1 MPWMLVLDPG
11 LGRGVAGFAVRM
23 LPDAISLGSLHY
35 VMIAVPV
42 WVHFVSTDG
51 VLTNIATGGHS
62 LVEGWEISSG
72 EQVRSSSLRSTGGA
86 AWTGLEMGNRC
97 ERHASLGAIN
107 SSASPTEGAMC
118 GARPEKNLEPQIL
131 RTKNRGVLGDAH
143 CYSQRICQQA
153 G

>member
-1 MPWMLVLDPG
+1 MGVDQAAGCDAVDVVPDPG

-35 VMIAVPV
+35 VMIVVPV

-72 EQVRSSSLRSTGGA
+72 EQVRSSSFKVDRRGCVDWPRDG
-86 AWTGLEMGNRC
+86 E
-97 ERHASLGAIN
+97 SL
-107 SSASPTEGAMC
+107 
-118 GARPEKNLEPQIL
+118 
-131 RTKNRGVLGDAH
+131 
-143 CYSQRICQQA
+143 
-153 G
+153 